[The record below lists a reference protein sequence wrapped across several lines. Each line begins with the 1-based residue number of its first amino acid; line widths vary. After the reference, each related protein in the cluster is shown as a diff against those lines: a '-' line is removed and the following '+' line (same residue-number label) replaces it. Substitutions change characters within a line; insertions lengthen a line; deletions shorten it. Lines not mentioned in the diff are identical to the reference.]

1 MKKLDSKQRKE
12 TPEEENKRLRKRIKQ
27 LEANEVKNKNTIKGL
42 RKELK
47 KKRRSDSNYD
57 RRTKSITLEPVPGHR
72 FPLVVI
78 QLCVLIYLRTNCG
91 LRTVVKI
98 LEIFAEVL
106 GEGFGKIPCYNTVE
120 NWMKKLGLSVYQ
132 DDQPCKGK
140 KFAMVIDESIAI
152 NGQKLLLALAIPSE
166 HQDRP
171 VKHEDVTVLNMT
183 VGANFKGEDIKNKI
197 DEATNSA
204 GSEAEYVVSDNA
216 HNLVRGIL
224 DSGNVHHA
232 DISHSMGVILKHT
245 YEKQADFVELTTLL
259 GKIRLQYHLTNK
271 AYLLPPNMR
280 TIARFMNMSEWVK
293 WGNSMLACFDK
304 LPKEMQEAFAFIND
318 YKSLFQELM
327 AALDAIRH
335 IEHICKNYGFSIKT
349 SKECQSY
356 IITHVIG
363 NAYPRQA
370 NLGLKML
377 EYFRKE
383 EALLNEDRNI
393 CISSDIIESTFG
405 IYKSK
410 KSPNKLYGITPF
422 ALMIPLYPK
431 IVNESVTKTFNFK
444 ERLVNV
450 KLKDIDAWATKHLSK
465 NWVTERTKTLKLVS

>member
-1 MKKLDSKQRKE
+1 M
-12 TPEEENKRLRKRIKQ
+12 
-27 LEANEVKNKNTIKGL
+27 
-42 RKELK
+42 
-47 KKRRSDSNYD
+47 
-57 RRTKSITLEPVPGHR
+57 
-72 FPLVVI
+72 
-78 QLCVLIYLRTNCG
+78 RTNCG

-140 KFAMVIDESIAI
+140 KFAMVMDESIAI
-152 NGQKLLLALAIPSE
+152 NSQKLLLALAIPSE

-183 VGANFKGEDIKNKI
+183 VGANFKGEDIENKI
-197 DEATNSA
+197 DEVTKSA
-204 GSEAEYVVSDNA
+204 GSEPEYVISDNA

-224 DSGNVHHA
+224 DSGYVHHA
-232 DISHSMGVILKHT
+232 DISHSMGVILKHA
-245 YEKQADFVELTTLL
+245 YEKQADFIELTTLL

-280 TIARFMNMSEWVK
+280 TIARFMNMSEWVI
-293 WGNSMLACFDK
+293 WGNSMLACYHK
-304 LPKEMQEAFAFIND
+304 LPKEMQEAYAFIND

-335 IEHICKNYGFSIKT
+335 IEHMCKNKGFSLKT

-356 IITHVIG
+356 IIAHVIG
-363 NAYPRQA
+363 NAYPRQTH
-370 NLGLKML
+370 LGLKML

-383 EALLNEDRNI
+383 EALLTEGMNI

-465 NWVTERTKTLKLVS
+465 NWVTERTKILKQVS

>member
-1 MKKLDSKQRKE
+1 M
-12 TPEEENKRLRKRIKQ
+12 
-27 LEANEVKNKNTIKGL
+27 
-42 RKELK
+42 
-47 KKRRSDSNYD
+47 
-57 RRTKSITLEPVPGHR
+57 RTG
-72 FPLVVI
+72 
-78 QLCVLIYLRTNCG
+78 CG

-98 LEIFAEVL
+98 LEVFSEVL
-106 GEGFGKIPCYNTVE
+106 GENFGKSPCNNTVE
-120 NWMKKLGLSVYQ
+120 NWIKKLGLSVYQ

-140 KFAMVIDESIAI
+140 KFAMVMDESIAI

-183 VGANFKGEDIKNKI
+183 VGANFKGEDIENKI
-197 DEATNSA
+197 SEVTISA
-204 GSEAEYVVSDNA
+204 GSEPQYVISDNA

-224 DSGNVHHA
+224 DSGYVHYA
-232 DISHSMGVILKHT
+232 DISHSMDVILKKV
-245 YEKQADFVELTTLL
+245 YEKQPDFVELTTLL
-259 GKIRLQYHLTNK
+259 GKKRLQYHLTNK

-280 TIARFMNMSEWVK
+280 TIARFMNMSEWVI
-293 WGNSMLACFDK
+293 WGNSMLACYNK
-304 LPKEMQEAFAFIND
+304 LPKEMQEAYAFIND
-318 YKSLFQELM
+318 YESLLQELM
-327 AALDAIRH
+327 DALDAIRH
-335 IEHICKNYGFSIKT
+335 IEHICKNKGFSCKT

-356 IITHVIG
+356 IVAHVIG

-370 NLGLKML
+370 HLGLKML

-383 EALLNEDRNI
+383 EAQLTEDMNI

-431 IVNESVTKTFNFK
+431 VVNESVTKTFNFK

-450 KLKDIDAWATKHLSK
+450 KLKDIDAWTTEHLPK
-465 NWVTERTKTLKLVS
+465 NWVTERTKTLKQVS

>member
-1 MKKLDSKQRKE
+1 M
-12 TPEEENKRLRKRIKQ
+12 
-27 LEANEVKNKNTIKGL
+27 
-42 RKELK
+42 
-47 KKRRSDSNYD
+47 
-57 RRTKSITLEPVPGHR
+57 RTG
-72 FPLVVI
+72 
-78 QLCVLIYLRTNCG
+78 CG

-98 LEIFAEVL
+98 LEVFSEVL
-106 GEGFGKIPCYNTVE
+106 GENFGKSPCCNTVE
-120 NWMKKLGLSVYQ
+120 NWIKKLGLSVYQ

-140 KFAMVIDESIAI
+140 KFAMVMDESIAI

-183 VGANFKGEDIKNKI
+183 IGANFKGEDIENKI
-197 DEATNSA
+197 SEVTISA
-204 GSEAEYVVSDNA
+204 GSEPQYVISDNA

-224 DSGNVHHA
+224 DSGYVHYA
-232 DISHSMGVILKHT
+232 DISHSMGVILKKV
-245 YEKQADFVELTTLL
+245 YEKQPDFVELTTLL
-259 GKIRLQYHLTNK
+259 GKKRLQYHLTNK

-280 TIARFMNMSEWVK
+280 TIARFMNMSEWVI
-293 WGNSMLACFDK
+293 WGNSMLACYNK
-304 LPKEMQEAFAFIND
+304 LPKEMQEAYAFIND
-318 YKSLFQELM
+318 YESLLQELM
-327 AALDAIRH
+327 DALDAIRH
-335 IEHICKNYGFSIKT
+335 IEHICKNKGFSCKT

-356 IITHVIG
+356 IVAHVIG

-370 NLGLKML
+370 HLGLKML

-383 EALLNEDRNI
+383 EAQLTEDMNI

-431 IVNESVTKTFNFK
+431 VVNESVTKTFNFK

-450 KLKDIDAWATKHLSK
+450 KLKDIDAWTTEHLSK
-465 NWVTERTKTLKLVS
+465 NWVTERTKTLKQVS

>member
-1 MKKLDSKQRKE
+1 M
-12 TPEEENKRLRKRIKQ
+12 
-27 LEANEVKNKNTIKGL
+27 
-42 RKELK
+42 
-47 KKRRSDSNYD
+47 
-57 RRTKSITLEPVPGHR
+57 RTG
-72 FPLVVI
+72 
-78 QLCVLIYLRTNCG
+78 CG

-98 LEIFAEVL
+98 LEVFSEVL
-106 GEGFGKIPCYNTVE
+106 GENFGKCPCYNTVE
-120 NWMKKLGLSVYQ
+120 NWIKKLGLSVYQ

-140 KFAMVIDESIAI
+140 KFAMVMDESIAI

-183 VGANFKGEDIKNKI
+183 VGANFKGEDIENKI
-197 DEATNSA
+197 SEVTISA
-204 GSEAEYVVSDNA
+204 GSEPQYVISDNA

-224 DSGNVHHA
+224 DSGYVHYA
-232 DISHSMGVILKHT
+232 DISHSMGVILKKV
-245 YEKQADFVELTTLL
+245 YEKQPDFVELTTLL
-259 GKIRLQYHLTNK
+259 GKKRLQYHLTNK

-280 TIARFMNMSEWVK
+280 TIARFMNMSEWVI
-293 WGNSMLACFDK
+293 WGNSMLACYNK
-304 LPKEMQEAFAFIND
+304 LPKEMQEAYAFIND
-318 YKSLFQELM
+318 YESLLQELM
-327 AALDAIRH
+327 DALDAIRH
-335 IEHICKNYGFSIKT
+335 IEHICKNKGFSCKT

-356 IITHVIG
+356 IVAHVIG

-370 NLGLKML
+370 HLGLKML

-383 EALLNEDRNI
+383 EAQLTEDMNI

-431 IVNESVTKTFNFK
+431 VVNESVTKTFNFK

-450 KLKDIDAWATKHLSK
+450 KLKDIDAWTTEHLSK
-465 NWVTERTKTLKLVS
+465 NWVTERTKTLKQVS

>member
-1 MKKLDSKQRKE
+1 M
-12 TPEEENKRLRKRIKQ
+12 
-27 LEANEVKNKNTIKGL
+27 
-42 RKELK
+42 
-47 KKRRSDSNYD
+47 
-57 RRTKSITLEPVPGHR
+57 RTG
-72 FPLVVI
+72 
-78 QLCVLIYLRTNCG
+78 CG

-98 LEIFAEVL
+98 LEVFSEVL
-106 GEGFGKIPCYNTVE
+106 GENFGKSPCYNTVE
-120 NWMKKLGLSVYQ
+120 NWIKKLGLSVYQ

-140 KFAMVIDESIAI
+140 KFAMVMDESIAI

-183 VGANFKGEDIKNKI
+183 VGANFKGEDIENKI
-197 DEATNSA
+197 SEVTISA
-204 GSEAEYVVSDNA
+204 GSEPQYVISDNA

-224 DSGNVHHA
+224 DSGYVHYA
-232 DISHSMGVILKHT
+232 DISHSMGLILKKV
-245 YEKQADFVELTTLL
+245 YEKQPDFVELTTLL
-259 GKIRLQYHLTNK
+259 GKKRLQYHLTNK

-280 TIARFMNMSEWVK
+280 TIARFMNMSEWVI
-293 WGNSMLACFDK
+293 WGNSMLACYNK
-304 LPKEMQEAFAFIND
+304 LPKEMQEAYAFIND
-318 YKSLFQELM
+318 YESLLQELM
-327 AALDAIRH
+327 DALDAIRH
-335 IEHICKNYGFSIKT
+335 IEHICKNKGFSCKT

-356 IITHVIG
+356 IVAHVIG

-370 NLGLKML
+370 HLGLKML

-383 EALLNEDRNI
+383 EAQLTEDMNI

-431 IVNESVTKTFNFK
+431 VVNESVTKTFNFK

-450 KLKDIDAWATKHLSK
+450 KLKDIDAWTTEHLSK
-465 NWVTERTKTLKLVS
+465 NWVTERTKTLKQVS

>member
-1 MKKLDSKQRKE
+1 M
-12 TPEEENKRLRKRIKQ
+12 
-27 LEANEVKNKNTIKGL
+27 
-42 RKELK
+42 
-47 KKRRSDSNYD
+47 
-57 RRTKSITLEPVPGHR
+57 RTG
-72 FPLVVI
+72 
-78 QLCVLIYLRTNCG
+78 CG

-98 LEIFAEVL
+98 LEVFSEVL
-106 GEGFGKIPCYNTVE
+106 DENFGKSPCYNTVE
-120 NWMKKLGLSVYQ
+120 NWIKKLGLSVYQ

-140 KFAMVIDESIAI
+140 KFAMVMDESIAI

-171 VKHEDVTVLNMT
+171 VRHEDVTVLNMT

-197 DEATNSA
+197 SEVTISA
-204 GSEAEYVVSDNA
+204 GSEPQYVISDNA

-224 DSGNVHHA
+224 DSGYVHYA
-232 DISHSMGVILKHT
+232 DISHSMGVILKKV
-245 YEKQADFVELTTLL
+245 YEKQPDFVELTTLL
-259 GKIRLQYHLTNK
+259 GKKRLQYHLTNK

-280 TIARFMNMSEWVK
+280 TIARFMNMSEWVI
-293 WGNSMLACFDK
+293 WGNSMLACYDK
-304 LPKEMQEAFAFIND
+304 LPKEMQEAYAFIND
-318 YKSLFQELM
+318 YESLLKELM
-327 AALDAIRH
+327 DALDAIRH
-335 IEHICKNYGFSIKT
+335 IEHICKNKGFSCKT

-356 IITHVIG
+356 IVAHVIG
-363 NAYPRQA
+363 NAYPRQVH
-370 NLGLKML
+370 LGLKML

-383 EALLNEDRNI
+383 KAQLTEDMNI

-431 IVNESVTKTFNFK
+431 VVNESVTKTFNFK

-450 KLKDIDAWATKHLSK
+450 KLKDIDAWTTEHLSK
-465 NWVTERTKTLKLVS
+465 NWVTERTKTLKQVS

>member
-1 MKKLDSKQRKE
+1 M
-12 TPEEENKRLRKRIKQ
+12 
-27 LEANEVKNKNTIKGL
+27 
-42 RKELK
+42 
-47 KKRRSDSNYD
+47 
-57 RRTKSITLEPVPGHR
+57 RTG
-72 FPLVVI
+72 
-78 QLCVLIYLRTNCG
+78 CG

-98 LEIFAEVL
+98 LEVFSEVL
-106 GEGFGKIPCYNTVE
+106 GENFGKSPCYNTVE
-120 NWMKKLGLSVYQ
+120 NWIKKLGLSVYQ

-140 KFAMVIDESIAI
+140 KFAMIMDESIAI

-183 VGANFKGEDIKNKI
+183 VGANFKGEDIENKI
-197 DEATNSA
+197 SEVTISA
-204 GSEAEYVVSDNA
+204 GSEPQYVISDNA

-224 DSGNVHHA
+224 DSGYVHYA
-232 DISHSMGVILKHT
+232 DISHSMGVILKKVH
-245 YEKQADFVELTTLL
+245 EKQPDFVELTTLL
-259 GKIRLQYHLTNK
+259 GKKRLQYHLTNK

-280 TIARFMNMSEWVK
+280 TIARFMNMSEWVI
-293 WGNSMLACFDK
+293 WGNSMLACYDK
-304 LPKEMQEAFAFIND
+304 LPKEMQEAYAFIND
-318 YKSLFQELM
+318 YESLLKELM
-327 AALDAIRH
+327 NALDAIRH
-335 IEHICKNYGFSIKT
+335 IEHICKNKGFSFKT

-356 IITHVIG
+356 IIAHVIG

-370 NLGLKML
+370 HLGLMML

-383 EALLNEDRNI
+383 AAQLTEDMNI

-431 IVNESVTKTFNFK
+431 VVNESVTKTFNFK

-450 KLKDIDAWATKHLSK
+450 KLKDIDAWATEHLSK
-465 NWVTERTKTLKLVS
+465 NWVTERTKTLKQVS

>member
-1 MKKLDSKQRKE
+1 M
-12 TPEEENKRLRKRIKQ
+12 
-27 LEANEVKNKNTIKGL
+27 
-42 RKELK
+42 
-47 KKRRSDSNYD
+47 
-57 RRTKSITLEPVPGHR
+57 RTG
-72 FPLVVI
+72 
-78 QLCVLIYLRTNCG
+78 CG

-98 LEIFAEVL
+98 LEVFSEVL
-106 GEGFGKIPCYNTVE
+106 GKNFGKSPCYNTVG
-120 NWMKKLGLSVYQ
+120 NWIKKLGLSVYQ

-140 KFAMVIDESIAI
+140 KFAMVMDESIAI

-183 VGANFKGEDIKNKI
+183 VGANFKGEDIENKI
-197 DEATNSA
+197 SEVTISA
-204 GSEAEYVVSDNA
+204 GSEPQYVISDNA

-224 DSGNVHHA
+224 DSGYVHYA
-232 DISHSMGVILKHT
+232 DISHSMGVILKKV
-245 YEKQADFVELTTLL
+245 YEKQPDFVELTTLL
-259 GKIRLQYHLTNK
+259 GKKRLQYHLTNK

-280 TIARFMNMSEWVK
+280 TIARFMNMSEWVI
-293 WGNSMLACFDK
+293 WGNSMLACYNK
-304 LPKEMQEAFAFIND
+304 LPKEMQEAYAFIND
-318 YKSLFQELM
+318 YESLLQELM
-327 AALDAIRH
+327 DALDAIRH
-335 IEHICKNYGFSIKT
+335 IEHICKNKGFSCKT

-356 IITHVIG
+356 IVAHVIG

-370 NLGLKML
+370 HLGLKML

-383 EALLNEDRNI
+383 EAQLTEDMNI

-431 IVNESVTKTFNFK
+431 VVNESVTKTFNFK

-450 KLKDIDAWATKHLSK
+450 KLKDIDAWTTEHLSK
-465 NWVTERTKTLKLVS
+465 NWVTERTKTLKQVS